1 MTGWVT
7 IFSFYVPPCIPTIDH
22 RLAVMRFS
30 GGLQA
35 LASFRAWYAHGDLI
49 KPPGHAAFVIGQGSV
64 SVVLACE
71 DMRSAAISTL
81 VVKPEHMLYIPSR
94 LACHTTTSS
103 QNMHGLALLVAFRP
117 GALGRESGGEAED
130 AHLLDVP
137 VSVKVPRRTK
147 EARVV
152 WSSSIPALG
161 SVAVSK
167 VTLGQDDYGP
177 SASNTTDTVILV
189 LEVCGCVWALIIEF
203 GTPFFHYTVHDI
215 LPLLLFCIPGD
226 RVTART

>member
-1 MTGWVT
+1 MAWWNARAGEEAWVT
-7 IFSFYVPPCIPTIDH
+7 TFLFYVPPCIRIRTIDH
-22 RLAVMRFS
+22 HLAVMLIP
-30 GGLQA
+30 GGLQT

-94 LACHTTTSS
+94 LACHTATSS
-103 QNMHGLALLVAFRP
+103 QSAHGLALLVAFRP
-117 GALGRESGGEAED
+117 GALGRETGGEAED
-130 AHLLDVP
+130 VNLMDIP

-152 WSSSIPALG
+152 WSGSIPALG

-167 VTLGQDDYGP
+167 ATLGQDDYGP
-177 SASNTTDTVILV
+177 SASNTTDTIILV
-189 LEVCGCVWALIIEF
+189 LEVWLRMGSYHSIWNSIFSPHC
-203 GTPFFHYTVHDI
+203 T
-215 LPLLLFCIPGD
+215 
-226 RVTART
+226 RRM